1 QIVRARQRNF
11 TGIKNFFLVASAS
24 EDDLSAT
31 NECSLLHILLAAE
44 PKHLRARRR
53 IRRAGTI
60 VGVQDRK
67 VLLGLIL
74 ENAGFSGS
82 ISRQR
87 LVSVQVIWRQIQ
99 EHRDLRLE
107 IF

>member
-1 QIVRARQRNF
+1 M
-11 TGIKNFFLVASAS
+11 KNFFFVAIAP
-24 EDDLSAT
+24 EDDFSAT
-31 NECSLLHILLAAE
+31 NECSLLHMLFAAE

-53 IRRAGTI
+53 IRRAGPI

-74 ENAGFSGS
+74 ENARFSGS

-87 LVSVQVIWRQIQ
+87 LVAVQVIWRQIQ

-107 IF
+107 IFDQFKLEAA